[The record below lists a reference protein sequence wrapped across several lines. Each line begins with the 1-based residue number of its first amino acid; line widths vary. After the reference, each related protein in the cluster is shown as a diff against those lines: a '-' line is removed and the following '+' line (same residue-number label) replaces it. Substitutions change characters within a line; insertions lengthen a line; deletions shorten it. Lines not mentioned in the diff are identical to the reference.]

1 MRIINNAL
9 KQAIYVLSV
18 FVSIGVGM
26 NVPRWLYLA
35 ETRAP
40 SFNLLGFSDDE
51 HTAAREPLDDIIAR
65 AEKRLKA

>member
-1 MRIINNAL
+1 MGILTKAVRET
-9 KQAIYVLSV
+9 IYVLSV
-18 FVSIGVGM
+18 FASIFVGVNM
-26 NVPRWLYLA
+26 PAWLLKA

-51 HTAAREPLDDIIAR
+51 HTAAREPLEDIIAR